1 MTTFTVPTV
10 DLATQPLS
18 DFVGALRRSSC
29 VFITGHGV
37 SDRLMTAMVD
47 VSTEFFDLPRD
58 LKAPTRWPG
67 DGLWR
72 GWQPVHEGAPDLTGG
87 RVPDLLERFE
97 VALSGPREETPD
109 GLAASAAT
117 FSLWPS
123 VPGSFTQVWTRYYA
137 ALGNLASRLMAAII
151 DDLALLE
158 GAAQAADVAAA
169 WTGEHYANL
178 VAINYIPQETPP
190 EPGQLRIRQHTDRGG
205 LTLLWADQ
213 APGGLE
219 VMLPHSREWVPVLIP
234 ADAFLVQAGDLL
246 ARWTSYAIRPNIH
259 RVVNP
264 PAEVAATSRRISI
277 PYFHYP
283 RLDLLVE
290 AAPSCLTEDSAGNH
304 RRAARPVV
312 AGEHTFRRQ
321 EDDKDAYGHSIE
333 EALAAAV
340 AVR

>member
-10 DLATQPLS
+10 DLATQPPS
-18 DFVGALRRSSC
+18 DFVSALRRSSC

-37 SDRLMTAMVD
+37 SDGLMTAMVD

-72 GWQPVHEGAPDLTGG
+72 GWQPVHEGAADLTGG

-97 VALSGPREETPD
+97 VALSGAREETPD

-123 VPGSFTQVWTRYYA
+123 APGRFAQVWTRYYA
-137 ALGNLASRLMAAII
+137 ALGNLANRLIKAII
-151 DDLALLE
+151 DDLALVE
-158 GAAQAADVAAA
+158 GAAQAADVTAA
-169 WTGEHYANL
+169 WTSEHYANL
-178 VAINYIPQETPP
+178 VAINYIAQETPP

-219 VMLPHSREWVPVLIP
+219 VMLPHSRKWVPVLIP
-234 ADAFLVQAGDLL
+234 AGSFLVQAGDLL
-246 ARWTSYAIRPNIH
+246 ARWTSYAVRPNIH

-264 PAEVAATSRRISI
+264 PIEVAATSRRISI

-290 AAPSCLTEDSAGNH
+290 AAPACLTEG

-321 EDDKDAYGHSIE
+321 EDDKDAHGDSIE

-340 AVR
+340 AAG